1 MTKNQFLE
9 KLRTALNGKMS
20 PDSVTENLRYYED
33 YINTEIRKG
42 RAEAEVLSA
51 LGDPR
56 LIARTIVETRGGS
69 GSWTEEHTD
78 GGTYADALRSVFQTA
93 CVGLAFNCAC
103 GRNSYFECHIFG
115 YSCGPSGS
123 AAHFAGSSPGKTVQG
138 LDKLTDRLTIEEKP

>member
-78 GGTYADALRSVFQTA
+78 GGTYAERGHAGGMRS
-93 CVGLAFNCAC
+93 GLFFRLPVWAWLLIVLVVVILIL
-103 GRNSYFECHIFG
+103 SVIF
-115 YSCGPSGS
+115 SVI
-123 AAHFAGSSPGKTVQG
+123 AAVLPV
-138 LDKLTDRLTIEEKP
+138 LLPILLVLLLVKLFRDWIN